1 MVSTSEV
8 TLRNLS
14 SGKAL
19 EVIRAGEGTKVGQCS
34 SKDSDDV
41 TRRWRLVP
49 VAGLRHQ
56 YQIQSV
62 ATGMVLEVAGESRED
77 KAGVSLW
84 WDNGGAHQRWRL
96 VPVGEGGHQYA
107 IVNVHSGKAP

>member
-1 MVSTSEV
+1 VV
-8 TLRNLS
+8 PTLEATIRNLS

-19 EVIRAGEGTKVGQCS
+19 EVIRAGGGTKVGQCS

-49 VAGLRHQ
+49 VVGLRHQ

-62 ATGMVLEVAGESRED
+62 ATGMVLEVAGESCED
-77 KAGVSLW
+77 KAGVFLRG
-84 WDNGGAHQRWRL
+84 DNGGLISGGGWFRWVR
-96 VPVGEGGHQYA
+96 VGT
-107 IVNVHSGKAP
+107 SMPS